1 MYIAYYKKD
10 KSIFQDGGMHSA
22 LCDFDLICVYMKK
35 KNNLSLDKL
44 PQHIYNIQAFEKC
57 ADSSAG

>member
-22 LCDFDLICVYMKK
+22 LCDFGVICVYMKK
-35 KNNLSLDKL
+35 KQFK
-44 PQHIYNIQAFEKC
+44 P
-57 ADSSAG
+57 